1 MPMVVPP
8 LRELPTL
15 AILVFLART
24 SKSLVHFSRLWQIAQ
39 RLCGRWHIAA
49 VTARYANVLEV
60 KSWQNPPA
68 LENQFY
74 IDGRSISNIIYLYFM
89 FVKI

>member
-49 VTARYANVLEV
+49 VTEV